1 MKYWSGIKM
10 VNKEILDFYKQTSC
24 FTDLGYYKEF
34 AKSLPDDIEK
44 LCALQ
49 RMQIIHPVILQ
60 ESYDEK
66 EDKDAWI
73 WGDIKN
79 IPPTRLIYEED
90 YFPTAQSIIAELLR
104 KNPNYNIQREAKDKV
119 HITCRGQAILLAS
132 ILKAKGI
139 SARARSGFAGYIKND
154 GTYWDHWITEYFDEN
169 EVRWKLVDADEHC
182 PGENLDDV
190 PFEKYLFGA
199 EAWLGLRNEKYKE
212 KQILYA
218 SEPVTLGLKA
228 AIRGLFYDFHALM
241 NNEII
246 FLHLPRYITQKDY
259 ELTEEEL
266 KELDELATLM
276 LNPNNNF
283 EKLQEIWKTKTKFR
297 ILQGALNY

>member
-1 MKYWSGIKM
+1 MK
-10 VNKEILDFYKQTSC
+10 NKEILDFYKQTSC
-24 FTDLGYYKEF
+24 FTDLGYYNEF
-34 AKSLPDDIEK
+34 AKNLPNDIEE

-60 ESYDEK
+60 DTSNANE
-66 EDKDAWI
+66 DAWI

-90 YFPTAQSIIAELLR
+90 YFPTAQSMIAELLR
-104 KNPNYNIQREAKDKV
+104 KNPNYNKQREAKDKI

-139 SARARSGFAGYIKND
+139 PARARSGFAGYIWND
-154 GTYWDHWITEYFDEN
+154 GTYWDHWITEYFDTIEKC
-169 EVRWKLVDADEHC
+169 WKLVDADEHC
-182 PGENLDDV
+182 PGKNLDDV
-190 PFEKYLFGA
+190 PFENFLFGA
-199 EAWLGLRNEKYKE
+199 EAWLGLRNGKHKE
-212 KQILYA
+212 ESIVYA
-218 SEPVTLGLKA
+218 SEPVTTGLKA

-246 FLHLPRYITQKDY
+246 FLHLPKYILKKDY
-259 ELTEEEL
+259 NLSEEEL

-276 LNPNNNF
+276 LKPNDNF
-283 EKLQEIWKTKTKFR
+283 EKLQEIWQTNTKFR
-297 ILQGALNY
+297 ILQGALND